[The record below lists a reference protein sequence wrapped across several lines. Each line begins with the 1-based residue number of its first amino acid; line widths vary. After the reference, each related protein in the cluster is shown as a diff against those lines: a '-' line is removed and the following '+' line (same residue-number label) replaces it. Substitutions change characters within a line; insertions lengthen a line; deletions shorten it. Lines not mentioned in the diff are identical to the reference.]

1 MISLMMIFFIK
12 MFTDTEALY
21 TYLTVTILDLWC
33 SFFRK
38 RKERKST
45 MDWDDDDL
53 PTGHDQY
60 EQEHEDEMDM
70 LREMESQGTY
80 RCCTEFFFLPPALHT
95 SLALT
100 EEKTAVSVF

>member
-1 MISLMMIFFIK
+1 MVQFLSK
-12 MFTDTEALY
+12 KGK
-21 TYLTVTILDLWC
+21 
-33 SFFRK
+33 K
-38 RKERKST
+38 RRKST

-80 RCCTEFFFLPPALHT
+80 RYRTDFFFLPPALHT

>member
-1 MISLMMIFFIK
+1 
-12 MFTDTEALY
+12 
-21 TYLTVTILDLWC
+21 
-33 SFFRK
+33 
-38 RKERKST
+38 

-80 RCCTEFFFLPPALHT
+80 RCRTDFFSYPPHCTLFGAH
-95 SLALT
+95 

>member
-1 MISLMMIFFIK
+1 
-12 MFTDTEALY
+12 
-21 TYLTVTILDLWC
+21 
-33 SFFRK
+33 
-38 RKERKST
+38 

-80 RCCTEFFFLPPALHT
+80 RCRTDFFSYPPHCTLFGAH
-95 SLALT
+95 
-100 EEKTAVSVF
+100 